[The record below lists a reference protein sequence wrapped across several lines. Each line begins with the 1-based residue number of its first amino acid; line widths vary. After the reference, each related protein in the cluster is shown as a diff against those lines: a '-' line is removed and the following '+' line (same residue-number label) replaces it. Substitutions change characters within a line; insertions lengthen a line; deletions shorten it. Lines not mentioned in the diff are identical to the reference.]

1 MIQEKRIKRK
11 RERRSEFLEYMRK
24 DGTKACIEVLDF
36 CKKGSVSLVT
46 EREKAE
52 KMGPSVDGYVGRF
65 TGRQMELPF
74 DVFYFL
80 SRSKSSS

>member
-11 RERRSEFLEYMRK
+11 RERRSEFLENMRE

-52 KMGPSVDGYVGRF
+52 KMGPSVDRYVGRF

-80 SRSKSSS
+80 IEGKSSS

>member
-52 KMGPSVDGYVGRF
+52 KVGPSIDGYVGRF
-65 TGRQMELPF
+65 TGRQIFSVEARAAPEGGG
-74 DVFYFL
+74 
-80 SRSKSSS
+80 